1 MVSPDHRRA
10 LNLLANSSR
19 GCLDS
24 LLLGHGFSPDIIA
37 ELIDTGHATAMR
49 EQAAAI
55 KVIRLRITDAG
66 RRVLAEAG

>member
-24 LLLGHGFSPDIIA
+24 LLLAHGFSPDVIA

-49 EQAAAI
+49 EQT
-55 KVIRLRITDAG
+55 LRSM
-66 RRVLAEAG
+66 